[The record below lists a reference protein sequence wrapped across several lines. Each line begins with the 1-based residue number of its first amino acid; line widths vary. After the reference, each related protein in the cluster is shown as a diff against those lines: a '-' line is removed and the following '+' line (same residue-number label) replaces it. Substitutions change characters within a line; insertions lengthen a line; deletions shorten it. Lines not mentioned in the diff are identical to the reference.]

1 MAGGGIT
8 MTVKEFFETLL
19 TGRIYDVEIYNI
31 NTDEEYTGTTET
43 IAESD
48 MLDCEII
55 NWDIYRNSFNM
66 TVC

>member
-1 MAGGGIT
+1 

-19 TGRIYDVEIYNI
+19 TSRVFDVEIYNL
-31 NTDEEYTGTTET
+31 NNDEEYTGTTET
-43 IAESD
+43 ITESD

-55 NWDIYRNSFNM
+55 NWDIYRASFNM

>member
-1 MAGGGIT
+1 

-19 TGRIYDVEIYNI
+19 TSRVYDVEIYNL
-31 NTDEEYTGTTET
+31 NNDEEYTGTTET
-43 IAESD
+43 ITESD

-55 NWDIYRNSFNM
+55 NWDIYRASFNM

>member
-1 MAGGGIT
+1 

-19 TGRIYDVEIYNI
+19 TSRVYDVEIYNL
-31 NTDEEYTGTTET
+31 NNDEEYTGTTET
-43 IAESD
+43 ITKSD

-55 NWDIYRNSFNM
+55 NWDIYRGSFNM

>member
-1 MAGGGIT
+1 

-19 TGRIYDVEIYNI
+19 TSRVYDVEIYNL
-31 NTDEEYTGTTET
+31 NNDEEYTGTTET
-43 IAESD
+43 ITESD

-55 NWDIYRNSFNM
+55 NWDIYRGSFNM

>member
-1 MAGGGIT
+1 

-19 TGRIYDVEIYNI
+19 TSRVYDVEIYNL
-31 NTDEEYTGTTET
+31 NNDEEYTGTTET
-43 IAESD
+43 ITESD

-55 NWDIYRNSFNM
+55 NWDIYRESFNM